1 MNLPNK
7 LTLARVALVP
17 VMVGL
22 CYLPA
27 PGGAW
32 AAGAVFALA
41 ALTDYLDGSIARKRN
56 LITDFGKFLDP
67 VADKLLVLS
76 ALIMLVRSGQFP
88 AFAAVL
94 VLARE
99 LAVDGLRM
107 IAVGKGRVI
116 AAAWTGKVKTF
127 SQMILILALF
137 FLGWKWNENPFALA
151 GSVWVA
157 FITLFSGVQ
166 YFMRNGDALRG
177 TSGKEKTP

>member
-1 MNLPNK
+1 MNLPNI
-7 LTLARVALVP
+7 LTVIRCALVP
-17 VMVGL
+17 AMVGL
-22 CYLPA
+22 CYLPGEYLWI
-27 PGGAW
+27 PGV
-32 AAGAVFALA
+32 VFAVA
-41 ALTDYLDGSIARKRN
+41 AVTDFFDGYLARKHG
-56 LITDFGKFLDP
+56 LVTDFGKFLDP
-67 VADKLLVLS
+67 LADKLLVLS
-76 ALIMLVRSGQFP
+76 ALVMLVHLERVP
-88 AFAAVL
+88 AWLTVL

-127 SQMILILALF
+127 SQMILILVLF
-137 FLGWKWNENPFALA
+137 FLGWKWNENPFVLA

-177 TSGKEKTP
+177 ASGKEAP